1 MPLTDAA
8 IRSAKPLEKPY
19 KLFDGG
25 GLYLLV
31 NPDGSRWWRVKYRY
45 AGKEKS
51 LSVGVYRPGAPGHV
65 AAKEARDQLD
75 AIKRQLREGIDPG
88 AARKA
93 AKEARADREAGSFEL
108 IAREWYAKQAEGW
121 ADSYSGKVLRRL
133 EQYVFP
139 KIGDKPIRELKGPEL
154 LAVLRP
160 MESDGF
166 VETAHRVN
174 QYLGQI
180 FRYAMA
186 THRADFDP
194 TTALKGALAS
204 SPDNHFAS
212 ITDPKK
218 VGELVRAL
226 RGYEGFDVTRCALRL
241 APLVF
246 VRPGELRGAR
256 WEEFDFDLPDPPT
269 GEKPKCPEPQWRIP
283 AERMKMGEQHIVPLS
298 RQAVEILRELHEI
311 TGPTGY
317 LFPSIRSKAR
327 PMSEN
332 TVNAALRGMGYTK
345 DQMTGHGF
353 RHMASTILH
362 ERGYRSDWIERQLA
376 HGDRNSVRARYN
388 FAEHLPDRR
397 RMMQEWAD
405 YLDGLAKGA
414 DVVNIGAAKKA

>member
-1 MPLTDAA
+1 MSLTDPE
-8 IRSAKPLEKPY
+8 IKSAKPKEKPY

-31 NPDGSRWWRVKYRY
+31 NRDGSRWWRFKYRY
-45 AGKEKS
+45 GGKEK
-51 LSVGVYRPGAPGHV
+51 LLALGTYPDTGLKKARDRHG
-65 AAKEARDQLD
+65 EARNLLGD
-75 AIKRQLREGIDPG
+75 GIDPS
-88 AARKA
+88 A
-93 AKEARADREAGSFEL
+93 AKQAEKQARADRAEGSFEL

-121 ADSYSGKVLRRL
+121 ADSYSSKVLARL

-139 KIGDKPIRELKGPEL
+139 KVGSKPIRELKGPEL
-154 LAVLRP
+154 LAALRP
-160 MESDGF
+160 MESAGF
-166 VETAHRVN
+166 IETAHRVN

-212 ITDPKK
+212 ITEPTK
-218 VGELVRAL
+218 VGGLMRAL
-226 RGYEGFDVTRCALRL
+226 RGYEGTPVVRCALQL
-241 APLVF
+241 APLLF

-256 WEEFDFDLPDPPT
+256 WDEFAFDLADP
-269 GEKPKCPEPQWRIP
+269 GKGKKPGHPEPQWRIP
-283 AERMKMGEQHIVPLS
+283 AERMKMDEQHIVPLS
-298 RQAVEILRELHEI
+298 VQAVTILRELHGI
-311 TGPTGY
+311 TGPAGF
-317 LFPSIRSKAR
+317 LFPSIRGKLR

-362 ERGYRSDWIERQLA
+362 ERGYRSEWIERQLA

-405 YLDGLAKGA
+405 YLDGLASGA
-414 DVVNIGAAKKA
+414 KVVSIKAAKKR